1 MARIISGLLGLLF
14 LILGIIGIIF
24 PFLPIGIIC
33 TMLAMIFLIPAFPGF
48 ARFVKRARSR
58 FASVDRTF
66 HSMARFAPMSVR
78 RVLRETEPELY

>member
-1 MARIISGLLGLLF
+1 MTRLIFGLIGFFF

-48 ARFVKRARSR
+48 ARFVKRSR
-58 FASVDRTF
+58 TRYGAVEKTF
-66 HSMARFAPMSVR
+66 QGIHRYAPSSVR
-78 RVLRETEPELY
+78 RVLRETEPDWY